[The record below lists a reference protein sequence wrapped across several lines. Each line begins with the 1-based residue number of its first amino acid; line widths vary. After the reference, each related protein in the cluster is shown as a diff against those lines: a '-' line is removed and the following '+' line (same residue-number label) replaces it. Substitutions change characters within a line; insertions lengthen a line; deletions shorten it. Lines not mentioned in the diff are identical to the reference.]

1 MIIRALR
8 LRHGRIAL
16 PRSIHTSTTR
26 LSSLESTVS
35 PNAEPGER
43 VGLPQ
48 FTATAKETIG
58 PNTIV
63 DRTVPLNDPNHPV
76 ALDYAFA
83 QHNKKFTSRV
93 GSTIAPHYKPHELLT
108 KPPSPRDIT
117 LEALIAA
124 QAHIGHATSLWNP
137 SNARYIF
144 GVRGDH
150 DPIHIISPDATAS
163 HLRRACKVVQGVAE
177 RGGLIL
183 FVGTRQG
190 QARAVVKAAELSK
203 GCHLFTKW
211 IPGSITNGQQI
222 LGRCEKRVYT
232 ENDEDVT
239 EKYRFED
246 QLFAKAAIKP
256 DLVVC
261 LNPLENYVLLHEC
274 GLNNIPTVGIIDTD
288 ANPTWVTYPIP
299 ANDDS
304 LRAVQFICGV
314 LGRAGQDGQEQRLRD
329 ARPRAGR
336 PDGFVAYPAIHGLQ
350 APEEDH
356 RRDRRGGNTRSVGNA
371 QRMKVAARAAPQTA
385 AAAEEPLFPDDFEG
399 ADVKQ
404 HEADQ
409 AMLEAAERTIF
420 ENEFPSAAAADGA
433 TAIPSAEQ
441 MSGMETAETDQDLD
455 DDVYASFNDSP
466 DLSSVDQSLVDET
479 YLPAEEQQTSAAE
492 DAAQFGIHMPPTTSG
507 AGKDDPVYS
516 QAPSSGAGNDTMDQV
531 SQVEQELG
539 EQAPEVEG
547 VPGGQGNPD
556 VKVKD
561 VDRESQREVDAAV
574 VDVARRE
581 EQGKRGR
588 K

>member
-1 MIIRALR
+1 MT
-8 LRHGRIAL
+8 GRIAL
-16 PRSIHTSTTR
+16 PRFYTTSSPR

-35 PNAEPGER
+35 PNAEASER

-76 ALDYAFA
+76 ALDYAFY
-83 QHNKKFTSRV
+83 QHNKKYTSRV
-93 GSTIAPHYKPHELLT
+93 GSTLAPHYKPHELLT

-124 QAHIGHATSLWNP
+124 QTHIGHATSLWNP

-144 GVRGDH
+144 GIRGEH

-163 HLRRACKVVQGVAE
+163 HLRRACKIVSGVAE

-190 QARAVVKAAELSK
+190 QARAVVKAAELTK

-222 LGRCEKRVYT
+222 LGRCEKRVKN
-232 ENDEDVT
+232 ELDEDV
-239 EKYRFED
+239 EGFED
-246 QLFAKAAIKP
+246 QLYTKAAIKP

-314 LGRAGQDGQEQRLRD
+314 LGKAGQEGQERRLRD
-329 ARPRAGR
+329 ALPRRGNS
-336 PDGFVAYPAIHGLQ
+336 DGFVVYPPIHGLQ
-350 APEEDH
+350 APEEEG
-356 RRDRRGGNTRSVGNA
+356 RERRGGGNERVVGSA
-371 QRMKVAARAAPQTA
+371 KLMKVRARGDDAGQLAALEQQT
-385 AAAEEPLFPDDFEG
+385 AEEPLFPDDFEG
-399 ADVKQ
+399 ADVRN
-404 HEADQ
+404 HEKDQ
-409 AMLEAAERTIF
+409 ALLAQAERTLFDQDI
-420 ENEFPSAAAADGA
+420 EAAAAADGEA
-433 TAIPSAEQ
+433 TQPDSDQSLLDAAQNALSEESSAESMGGEEQ
-441 MSGMETAETDQDLD
+441 YDYADIYAE
-455 DDVYASFNDSP
+455 FNDSSEP
-466 DLSSVDQSLVDET
+466 DLSEVDQSLVDDT
-479 YLPAEEQQTSAAE
+479 YAQQNQADTSAE
-492 DAAQFGIHMPPTTSG
+492 DAAQFGL
-507 AGKDDPVYS
+507 GKDDPVYS
-516 QAPSSGAGNDTMDQV
+516 QATEPMEQV
-531 SQVEQELG
+531 GEVEKELG
-539 EQAPEVEG
+539 EKAPESAVKA
-547 VPGGQGNPD
+547 GNPE
-556 VKVKD
+556 VKD
-561 VDRESQREVDAAV
+561 VDNESQKEVNAAV
-574 VDVARRE
+574 E
-581 EQGKRGR
+581 EAK
-588 K
+588 KK